1 TKDGFHAT
9 LEHLMR
15 EVGLEEREDDAI
27 RKSPKRELEID
38 FARGAKE
45 LEDETML
52 AKEHE
57 EAEKASR
64 MAKEREETEKAR
76 LAKEK
81 EEAEKVSKMI
91 KQMEEAE
98 KGRLAKESEEAEK
111 AIRMAKEMEQAKLA
125 KEREETEK
133 ARMAKEMEEAKLAKE
148 REEAEKVRMA
158 KEMEEAK
165 LAKERE
171 EAEKVRMAKEMEEA
185 KLAKER
191 EEAEKAKERE
201 EAEKAIRMAKEME
214 EAKLAKEREET
225 EKARMAKEMEEAK
238 LAKEREEAEKARM
251 AKEREEAENAR
262 LAKEREQFRLA
273 RLAKDK
279 EEAEHMRSAK
289 DKAKEKEVDM
299 ATQAAK
305 KYQALPM
312 NATKLQKLQ
321 LLQDI
326 MATAT
331 GDEGCKQFCKDEL
344 AKLIKPK
351 AATPAPAPT
360 SDADPPAPTTTGADP
375 PAPTTRGADP
385 PAATTRGADP
395 PAPTTRGAVPPAP
408 NAPTFDDVSAKMGWS
423 SPATPRMV
431 EAPGTPSPATPG
443 SAITTPGS
451 AKTTPGSASDGLV
464 QGSAPLYNRKNAAMF
479 LNRLKG
485 NPKRMQALPD
495 DLAKLVRDED
505 SKSKAIDL
513 IVAAGGDENELVGQ
527 WTASSISVGTDKEK
541 GKMKPLT
548 EQELIGKYGAVNA
561 AKVME
566 EKRKAGLEVDDPNCK
581 GLKLYLHNE
590 WQREWTR
597 GTEERSSFTASG
609 EVRAGDA
616 ANVAQILSVPRR
628 ALTGPGQDDE
638 DNVDMEEDPKPLPTK
653 KPKKARKNEASGK
666 EKDEDGETEPEAPR
680 VEKLTPLDKAADLR
694 GRALSKANHA
704 GSMRKQLKG
713 VSYATECLKEMTNFE
728 QEFQAIYD
736 QVDKLISELVH
747 DDGVYLPIATR
758 YLDIAKRYERPSKVA
773 NSLIRAAKA
782 TPKDPTAPKG
792 SAKAKSKK
800 RKAAE
805 GPQMTLTPLVQLY
818 WPSAWVLAIPVA
830 EKSRIASAFRRDGAS
845 GLALSQMASSERER
859 DFFRWMKLP
868 IQPLLVD
875 LPVWS
880 NTKERKDKQLI
891 FEKTA
896 FCLPSD
902 VLCELCKRS
911 LVETCLIGHS
921 HLGPSVDEWWKQ
933 ERDQVYIREIS
944 RNNPNYQDM
953 LPLRFHEDGV
963 PTTKSETCNFW
974 SWTTPLASRGSEIS
988 RFCIVG
994 VTNSRVAPETRRCI
1008 ADIIAWDLRSLERGV
1023 FPSCD
1028 HNDVPWP
1035 AGSARAQK
1043 IGQNIGIRACFSYW
1057 AGDMEAHAKS
1067 HNLQRHYNKP
1077 SICDWCW
1084 ASSRDKQLTF
1094 TDFSS
1099 SALWRSTCS
1108 YHEPLPHQEER
1119 SVWCSVKGFTKR
1131 RRLFDSL

>member
-1 TKDGFHAT
+1 
-9 LEHLMR
+9 
-15 EVGLEEREDDAI
+15 
-27 RKSPKRELEID
+27 
-38 FARGAKE
+38 
-45 LEDETML
+45 
-52 AKEHE
+52 
-57 EAEKASR
+57 
-64 MAKEREETEKAR
+64 
-76 LAKEK
+76 
-81 EEAEKVSKMI
+81 
-91 KQMEEAE
+91 
-98 KGRLAKESEEAEK
+98 
-111 AIRMAKEMEQAKLA
+111 
-125 KEREETEK
+125 
-133 ARMAKEMEEAKLAKE
+133 
-148 REEAEKVRMA
+148 
-158 KEMEEAK
+158 
-165 LAKERE
+165 
-171 EAEKVRMAKEMEEA
+171 
-185 KLAKER
+185 
-191 EEAEKAKERE
+191 
-201 EAEKAIRMAKEME
+201 
-214 EAKLAKEREET
+214 
-225 EKARMAKEMEEAK
+225 
-238 LAKEREEAEKARM
+238 
-251 AKEREEAENAR
+251 
-262 LAKEREQFRLA
+262 
-273 RLAKDK
+273 
-279 EEAEHMRSAK
+279 
-289 DKAKEKEVDM
+289 M

-326 MATAT
+326 MAT

-464 QGSAPLYNRKNAAMF
+464 QGSSPLYNRKNAAMF

-638 DNVDMEEDPKPLPTK
+638 DNVDMEEDPKPLPNK

-680 VEKLTPLDKAADLR
+680 VEKLLPLD
-694 GRALSKANHA
+694 
-704 GSMRKQLKG
+704 
-713 VSYATECLKEMTNFE
+713 KEMTNFE
-728 QEFQAIYD
+728 QEVQAIYD

-747 DDGVYLPIATR
+747 DDGVYLPTATR

-805 GPQMTLTPLVQLY
+805 G
-818 WPSAWVLAIPVA
+818 A
-830 EKSRIASAFRRDGAS
+830 
-845 GLALSQMASSERER
+845 
-859 DFFRWMKLP
+859 
-868 IQPLLVD
+868 
-875 LPVWS
+875 
-880 NTKERKDKQLI
+880 
-891 FEKTA
+891 
-896 FCLPSD
+896 
-902 VLCELCKRS
+902 
-911 LVETCLIGHS
+911 
-921 HLGPSVDEWWKQ
+921 
-933 ERDQVYIREIS
+933 
-944 RNNPNYQDM
+944 
-953 LPLRFHEDGV
+953 
-963 PTTKSETCNFW
+963 
-974 SWTTPLASRGSEIS
+974 
-988 RFCIVG
+988 
-994 VTNSRVAPETRRCI
+994 
-1008 ADIIAWDLRSLERGV
+1008 
-1023 FPSCD
+1023 
-1028 HNDVPWP
+1028 
-1035 AGSARAQK
+1035 
-1043 IGQNIGIRACFSYW
+1043 
-1057 AGDMEAHAKS
+1057 
-1067 HNLQRHYNKP
+1067 
-1077 SICDWCW
+1077 
-1084 ASSRDKQLTF
+1084 
-1094 TDFSS
+1094 
-1099 SALWRSTCS
+1099 
-1108 YHEPLPHQEER
+1108 
-1119 SVWCSVKGFTKR
+1119 
-1131 RRLFDSL
+1131 

>member
-1 TKDGFHAT
+1 DTQQTEATIDAQEEQDLMKELESQLYGCEMDISSQDAQPTQYDLPPADLQTEGTKDGFDAT

-38 FARGAKE
+38 FARVAKE

-98 KGRLAKESEEAEK
+98 KGRLAKEREEAEK

-133 ARMAKEMEEAKLAKE
+133 A
-148 REEAEKVRMA
+148 
-158 KEMEEAK
+158 
-165 LAKERE
+165 
-171 EAEKVRMAKEMEEA
+171 RMAKEMEEA

-326 MATAT
+326 MAT

-638 DNVDMEEDPKPLPTK
+638 DNVDMEEDPKPLPNK

-805 GPQMTLTPLVQLY
+805 G
-818 WPSAWVLAIPVA
+818 A
-830 EKSRIASAFRRDGAS
+830 
-845 GLALSQMASSERER
+845 
-859 DFFRWMKLP
+859 
-868 IQPLLVD
+868 
-875 LPVWS
+875 
-880 NTKERKDKQLI
+880 
-891 FEKTA
+891 
-896 FCLPSD
+896 
-902 VLCELCKRS
+902 
-911 LVETCLIGHS
+911 
-921 HLGPSVDEWWKQ
+921 
-933 ERDQVYIREIS
+933 
-944 RNNPNYQDM
+944 
-953 LPLRFHEDGV
+953 
-963 PTTKSETCNFW
+963 
-974 SWTTPLASRGSEIS
+974 
-988 RFCIVG
+988 
-994 VTNSRVAPETRRCI
+994 
-1008 ADIIAWDLRSLERGV
+1008 
-1023 FPSCD
+1023 
-1028 HNDVPWP
+1028 
-1035 AGSARAQK
+1035 
-1043 IGQNIGIRACFSYW
+1043 
-1057 AGDMEAHAKS
+1057 
-1067 HNLQRHYNKP
+1067 
-1077 SICDWCW
+1077 
-1084 ASSRDKQLTF
+1084 
-1094 TDFSS
+1094 
-1099 SALWRSTCS
+1099 
-1108 YHEPLPHQEER
+1108 
-1119 SVWCSVKGFTKR
+1119 
-1131 RRLFDSL
+1131 

>member
-1 TKDGFHAT
+1 MANDPMRVKLEQLDALSGEAENDPAKFGRLLNTTMRAGAAAGGDTQQTEATIDAQEEQDLMKELESQLYGCEMDISSQDAQPTQYDLPPADLQTEGTKDGFDAT

-27 RKSPKRELEID
+27 TKSPKRELEND
-38 FARGAKE
+38 FARVAKE

-52 AKEHE
+52 AKEHG
-57 EAEKASR
+57 EAEKVSR

-98 KGRLAKESEEAEK
+98 KARLAKEREEAEK

-148 REEAEKVRMA
+148 REEAEKARMA
-158 KEMEEAK
+158 KEREAAEKTIRMAKELEEAK

-171 EAEKVRMAKEMEEA
+171 ET
-185 KLAKER
+185 
-191 EEAEKAKERE
+191 EKA
-201 EAEKAIRMAKEME
+201 RMAKEME

-225 EKARMAKEMEEAK
+225 EKARMAKEMEEAKLAKEREEAEKARLAKEMEEAK

-279 EEAEHMRSAK
+279 EEAEQMRSAK
-289 DKAKEKEVDM
+289 DKSDRETVRLAKEKEDADKAKVEAVRLVRTKVDM

-451 AKTTPGSASDGLV
+451 AKTTPGSASDALA
-464 QGSAPLYNRKNAAMF
+464 QGSAPLYSRKSAAMF

-527 WTASSISVGTDKEK
+527 WTASSISVAADKEK

-628 ALTGPGQDDE
+628 ALTGPGQDDDE
-638 DNVDMEEDPKPLPTK
+638 TMDTEEDPKPLPNK
-653 KPKKARKNEASGK
+653 KTRKSRKNEASGK
-666 EKDEDGETEPEAPR
+666 GNDEDDQPEPEAPR

-782 TPKDPTAPKG
+782 TPKDPTTADDFD
-792 SAKAKSKK
+792 SAG
-800 RKAAE
+800 AALLAQRM
-805 GPQMTLTPLVQLY
+805 G
-818 WPSAWVLAIPVA
+818 AGAIPVA
-830 EKSRIASAFRRDGAS
+830 ETSRIASAFRRDGAS

-859 DFFRWMKLP
+859 DFFRWVKLP

-988 RFCIVG
+988 RFC
-994 VTNSRVAPETRRCI
+994 
-1008 ADIIAWDLRSLERGV
+1008 
-1023 FPSCD
+1023 PSE
-1028 HNDVPWP
+1028 
-1035 AGSARAQK
+1035 
-1043 IGQNIGIRACFSYW
+1043 I
-1057 AGDMEAHAKS
+1057 
-1067 HNLQRHYNKP
+1067 
-1077 SICDWCW
+1077 
-1084 ASSRDKQLTF
+1084 
-1094 TDFSS
+1094 
-1099 SALWRSTCS
+1099 
-1108 YHEPLPHQEER
+1108 
-1119 SVWCSVKGFTKR
+1119 
-1131 RRLFDSL
+1131 FD

>member
-1 TKDGFHAT
+1 
-9 LEHLMR
+9 M
-15 EVGLEEREDDAI
+15 
-27 RKSPKRELEID
+27 
-38 FARGAKE
+38 
-45 LEDETML
+45 
-52 AKEHE
+52 
-57 EAEKASR
+57 
-64 MAKEREETEKAR
+64 
-76 LAKEK
+76 
-81 EEAEKVSKMI
+81 
-91 KQMEEAE
+91 
-98 KGRLAKESEEAEK
+98 
-111 AIRMAKEMEQAKLA
+111 
-125 KEREETEK
+125 
-133 ARMAKEMEEAKLAKE
+133 
-148 REEAEKVRMA
+148 
-158 KEMEEAK
+158 
-165 LAKERE
+165 
-171 EAEKVRMAKEMEEA
+171 
-185 KLAKER
+185 
-191 EEAEKAKERE
+191 
-201 EAEKAIRMAKEME
+201 
-214 EAKLAKEREET
+214 
-225 EKARMAKEMEEAK
+225 
-238 LAKEREEAEKARM
+238 
-251 AKEREEAENAR
+251 
-262 LAKEREQFRLA
+262 
-273 RLAKDK
+273 
-279 EEAEHMRSAK
+279 
-289 DKAKEKEVDM
+289 
-299 ATQAAK
+299 
-305 KYQALPM
+305 
-312 NATKLQKLQ
+312 
-321 LLQDI
+321 
-326 MATAT
+326 AT

-638 DNVDMEEDPKPLPTK
+638 DNVDMEEDPKPLPNK

-680 VEKLTPLDKAADLR
+680 VEKLLPLD
-694 GRALSKANHA
+694 
-704 GSMRKQLKG
+704 
-713 VSYATECLKEMTNFE
+713 KEMTNFE

-747 DDGVYLPIATR
+747 DDGVYLPTATR

-805 GPQMTLTPLVQLY
+805 DALLNQVMHLAHLGYIRDLV
-818 WPSAWVLAIPVA
+818 
-830 EKSRIASAFRRDGAS
+830 AS
-845 GLALSQMASSERER
+845 
-859 DFFRWMKLP
+859 
-868 IQPLLVD
+868 I
-875 LPVWS
+875 
-880 NTKERKDKQLI
+880 
-891 FEKTA
+891 
-896 FCLPSD
+896 
-902 VLCELCKRS
+902 
-911 LVETCLIGHS
+911 LVETVRSGEMAAFLQVDGSPDQLLHRWTAEAQSFCKDRGLDCSMKPLTWETLHANKKAIYPELTSRIKQVGPEIIESQWCFDTFLLSYAHAAARFHRKGICLYKLRPKMHYTQ
-921 HLGPSVDEWWKQ
+921 HLVDELRCHKLNFYHAANFLDKDHMKFLKIVSAGCHVTSQPRTWARRYLTKQ
-933 ERDQVYIREIS
+933 VFLWQR
-944 RNNPNYQDM
+944 
-953 LPLRFHEDGV
+953 LPGA
-963 PTTKSETCNFW
+963 T
-974 SWTTPLASRGSEIS
+974 
-988 RFCIVG
+988 
-994 VTNSRVAPETRRCI
+994 
-1008 ADIIAWDLRSLERGV
+1008 
-1023 FPSCD
+1023 
-1028 HNDVPWP
+1028 
-1035 AGSARAQK
+1035 
-1043 IGQNIGIRACFSYW
+1043 
-1057 AGDMEAHAKS
+1057 AK
-1067 HNLQRHYNKP
+1067 K
-1077 SICDWCW
+1077 
-1084 ASSRDKQLTF
+1084 K
-1094 TDFSS
+1094 
-1099 SALWRSTCS
+1099 
-1108 YHEPLPHQEER
+1108 
-1119 SVWCSVKGFTKR
+1119 
-1131 RRLFDSL
+1131 

>member
-1 TKDGFHAT
+1 MKELESQLYGCEMDISSQDAQPTQYDLPPADLQTEGTKDGFHAT

-38 FARGAKE
+38 FARVAKE

-98 KGRLAKESEEAEK
+98 KGRLAKEREEAEK

-133 ARMAKEMEEAKLAKE
+133 ARMAKEREEAKLAKE

-191 EEAEKAKERE
+191 EEAEKARMAKERE

-214 EAKLAKEREET
+214 REETEKARMAKEMEEAKQAKEREEA

-326 MATAT
+326 MAT

-408 NAPTFDDVSAKMGWS
+408 NPPTFDDVSAKMGWS

-638 DNVDMEEDPKPLPTK
+638 DNVDMEEDPKPLPNKT
-653 KPKKARKNEASGK
+653 PKKARKNEASGK

-805 GPQMTLTPLVQLY
+805 G
-818 WPSAWVLAIPVA
+818 A
-830 EKSRIASAFRRDGAS
+830 
-845 GLALSQMASSERER
+845 
-859 DFFRWMKLP
+859 
-868 IQPLLVD
+868 
-875 LPVWS
+875 
-880 NTKERKDKQLI
+880 
-891 FEKTA
+891 
-896 FCLPSD
+896 
-902 VLCELCKRS
+902 
-911 LVETCLIGHS
+911 
-921 HLGPSVDEWWKQ
+921 
-933 ERDQVYIREIS
+933 
-944 RNNPNYQDM
+944 
-953 LPLRFHEDGV
+953 
-963 PTTKSETCNFW
+963 
-974 SWTTPLASRGSEIS
+974 
-988 RFCIVG
+988 
-994 VTNSRVAPETRRCI
+994 
-1008 ADIIAWDLRSLERGV
+1008 
-1023 FPSCD
+1023 
-1028 HNDVPWP
+1028 
-1035 AGSARAQK
+1035 
-1043 IGQNIGIRACFSYW
+1043 
-1057 AGDMEAHAKS
+1057 
-1067 HNLQRHYNKP
+1067 
-1077 SICDWCW
+1077 
-1084 ASSRDKQLTF
+1084 
-1094 TDFSS
+1094 
-1099 SALWRSTCS
+1099 
-1108 YHEPLPHQEER
+1108 
-1119 SVWCSVKGFTKR
+1119 
-1131 RRLFDSL
+1131 

>member
-1 TKDGFHAT
+1 MANDPMRVKLEQLDALSGEAENDPAKFGRLLNTAMRAGAAAGGDTQQTEATIDAQEEQDLMKELESQLYGCEMDISSQDAQPTQYDLPPADLQTEGTKDGFDAT

-38 FARGAKE
+38 FARVAKE

-98 KGRLAKESEEAEK
+98 KGRLAKEREEAEK

-165 LAKERE
+165 LAKE
-171 EAEKVRMAKEMEEA
+171 
-185 KLAKER
+185 
-191 EEAEKAKERE
+191 
-201 EAEKAIRMAKEME
+201 ME

-262 LAKEREQFRLA
+262 LAK
-273 RLAKDK
+273 
-279 EEAEHMRSAK
+279 
-289 DKAKEKEVDM
+289 DKAKEKEDADKAKVEVDM

-326 MATAT
+326 MAT

-408 NAPTFDDVSAKMGWS
+408 NPPTFDDVSAKMGWS

-628 ALTGPGQDDE
+628 ALTG
-638 DNVDMEEDPKPLPTK
+638 
-653 KPKKARKNEASGK
+653 KNEASGK

-818 WPSAWVLAIPVA
+818 WPSAWVLETLDLDAIPVA
-830 EKSRIASAFRRDGAS
+830 ETSRIASAFRRDGAS
-845 GLALSQMASSERER
+845 GFALSQMASSERER

-921 HLGPSVDEWWKQ
+921 HLGTSVDEWWKQ

-988 RFCIVG
+988 RFC
-994 VTNSRVAPETRRCI
+994 
-1008 ADIIAWDLRSLERGV
+1008 
-1023 FPSCD
+1023 PSE
-1028 HNDVPWP
+1028 
-1035 AGSARAQK
+1035 
-1043 IGQNIGIRACFSYW
+1043 I
-1057 AGDMEAHAKS
+1057 
-1067 HNLQRHYNKP
+1067 
-1077 SICDWCW
+1077 
-1084 ASSRDKQLTF
+1084 
-1094 TDFSS
+1094 
-1099 SALWRSTCS
+1099 
-1108 YHEPLPHQEER
+1108 
-1119 SVWCSVKGFTKR
+1119 
-1131 RRLFDSL
+1131 FD

>member
-1 TKDGFHAT
+1 
-9 LEHLMR
+9 
-15 EVGLEEREDDAI
+15 
-27 RKSPKRELEID
+27 
-38 FARGAKE
+38 
-45 LEDETML
+45 
-52 AKEHE
+52 
-57 EAEKASR
+57 
-64 MAKEREETEKAR
+64 
-76 LAKEK
+76 
-81 EEAEKVSKMI
+81 
-91 KQMEEAE
+91 
-98 KGRLAKESEEAEK
+98 
-111 AIRMAKEMEQAKLA
+111 
-125 KEREETEK
+125 
-133 ARMAKEMEEAKLAKE
+133 
-148 REEAEKVRMA
+148 
-158 KEMEEAK
+158 
-165 LAKERE
+165 
-171 EAEKVRMAKEMEEA
+171 
-185 KLAKER
+185 
-191 EEAEKAKERE
+191 
-201 EAEKAIRMAKEME
+201 
-214 EAKLAKEREET
+214 
-225 EKARMAKEMEEAK
+225 
-238 LAKEREEAEKARM
+238 
-251 AKEREEAENAR
+251 
-262 LAKEREQFRLA
+262 
-273 RLAKDK
+273 
-279 EEAEHMRSAK
+279 
-289 DKAKEKEVDM
+289 
-299 ATQAAK
+299 
-305 KYQALPM
+305 ALPM

-326 MATAT
+326 MAT

-638 DNVDMEEDPKPLPTK
+638 DNVDMEEDPKPLPNK

-805 GPQMTLTPLVQLY
+805 G
-818 WPSAWVLAIPVA
+818 A
-830 EKSRIASAFRRDGAS
+830 
-845 GLALSQMASSERER
+845 
-859 DFFRWMKLP
+859 
-868 IQPLLVD
+868 
-875 LPVWS
+875 
-880 NTKERKDKQLI
+880 
-891 FEKTA
+891 
-896 FCLPSD
+896 
-902 VLCELCKRS
+902 
-911 LVETCLIGHS
+911 
-921 HLGPSVDEWWKQ
+921 
-933 ERDQVYIREIS
+933 
-944 RNNPNYQDM
+944 
-953 LPLRFHEDGV
+953 
-963 PTTKSETCNFW
+963 
-974 SWTTPLASRGSEIS
+974 
-988 RFCIVG
+988 
-994 VTNSRVAPETRRCI
+994 
-1008 ADIIAWDLRSLERGV
+1008 
-1023 FPSCD
+1023 
-1028 HNDVPWP
+1028 
-1035 AGSARAQK
+1035 
-1043 IGQNIGIRACFSYW
+1043 
-1057 AGDMEAHAKS
+1057 
-1067 HNLQRHYNKP
+1067 
-1077 SICDWCW
+1077 
-1084 ASSRDKQLTF
+1084 
-1094 TDFSS
+1094 
-1099 SALWRSTCS
+1099 
-1108 YHEPLPHQEER
+1108 
-1119 SVWCSVKGFTKR
+1119 
-1131 RRLFDSL
+1131 

>member
-1 TKDGFHAT
+1 MANDPMRVKLEQLDALSGEAENDPAKFGRLLNTAMRAGAAAGGDTQQTEATIDAQEEQDLMKELESQLYGCEMDISSQDAQPTQYDLPPADLQTEGTKDGFHAT

-38 FARGAKE
+38 FARVAKE

-98 KGRLAKESEEAEK
+98 KGRLAKEREEAEK

-191 EEAEKAKERE
+191 EEAEKARMAKERE
-201 EAEKAIRMAKEME
+201 EAEKAIRLAKEME

-251 AKEREEAENAR
+251 AKERDAR

-299 ATQAAK
+299 ARQATE

-326 MATAT
+326 MAT

-638 DNVDMEEDPKPLPTK
+638 DNVDMEEDPKPLPNK

-666 EKDEDGETEPEAPR
+666 EKEEDGETEPEAPR

-805 GPQMTLTPLVQLY
+805 G
-818 WPSAWVLAIPVA
+818 A
-830 EKSRIASAFRRDGAS
+830 
-845 GLALSQMASSERER
+845 
-859 DFFRWMKLP
+859 
-868 IQPLLVD
+868 
-875 LPVWS
+875 
-880 NTKERKDKQLI
+880 
-891 FEKTA
+891 
-896 FCLPSD
+896 
-902 VLCELCKRS
+902 
-911 LVETCLIGHS
+911 
-921 HLGPSVDEWWKQ
+921 
-933 ERDQVYIREIS
+933 
-944 RNNPNYQDM
+944 
-953 LPLRFHEDGV
+953 
-963 PTTKSETCNFW
+963 
-974 SWTTPLASRGSEIS
+974 
-988 RFCIVG
+988 
-994 VTNSRVAPETRRCI
+994 
-1008 ADIIAWDLRSLERGV
+1008 
-1023 FPSCD
+1023 
-1028 HNDVPWP
+1028 
-1035 AGSARAQK
+1035 
-1043 IGQNIGIRACFSYW
+1043 
-1057 AGDMEAHAKS
+1057 
-1067 HNLQRHYNKP
+1067 
-1077 SICDWCW
+1077 
-1084 ASSRDKQLTF
+1084 
-1094 TDFSS
+1094 
-1099 SALWRSTCS
+1099 
-1108 YHEPLPHQEER
+1108 
-1119 SVWCSVKGFTKR
+1119 
-1131 RRLFDSL
+1131 